1 MRLDILTPGDFGD
14 SYESR
19 EVSFDHEVNCFQDV
33 LNVIKCIFGGMRP
46 YAQGDFRIYSL
57 KFYDDE
63 YELMQEWNF
72 DHKTWELEVIPPT
85 RNFKVTTK
93 NGKLGY
99 EYREPFGH
107 QRYKIPVYYPEKMRR
122 S

>member
-1 MRLDILTPGDFGD
+1 MRLDILTPGDFDD

-19 EVSFDHEVNCFQDV
+19 EISFDNEVNCLQDV
-33 LNVIKCIFGGMRP
+33 LNVLKCVFGDRRP
-46 YAQGDFRIYSL
+46 YEQGDFRIFDL
-57 KFYDDE
+57 KFYNNE
-63 YELMQEWNF
+63 YELVHDWSF
-72 DHKTWELEVIPPT
+72 DYKTWEIEVIPPT
-85 RNFKVTTK
+85 RDFKVTTK

-107 QRYKIPVYYPEKMRR
+107 QRYKIPVYYPERMRR